1 MKDTLF
7 IIFFSLFLSFAHNG
21 QSQHNYD
28 YIWPLGYDY
37 NPFDQNNE
45 VEGWV
50 QNFILDFKN
59 SEKSFHLDSFYL
71 NFSGTHGSLASRD
84 GKELKYLSNGCQI
97 RDGNGY
103 LLINGDSIN
112 FDTDGFWQDECNIE
126 GATNTYIFWNHGVM
140 LPDLTNENKA
150 AFFHVKRLRDKVWAS
165 EFRVSHI
172 DSNRVTVKNKI
183 LIEDTLFG
191 GWLASVKTA
200 DTLGWWILMHE
211 SGENTIH
218 KAKYLP
224 TQDTIMMSKQS
235 IGLPS
240 EDRYEITGEAFFSY
254 DGTKYYT
261 LDRGNHLQIYDFDRA
276 SGDLSNH
283 RHIHFDVDS
292 LYTVGMV
299 LSPNQRFLY
308 ISAFFNIYQVD
319 LMSQNIEESIQVV
332 ARHSGNRTGLLGFL
346 NYTLMQLGPDCR
358 IYIAAN
364 GGSDRMHVI
373 NYPDR
378 EGTACEVVEDAIIF
392 PVDYDSPRGI
402 QDSFIVLNDYTLP
415 NFPNFRL
422 DTDEPV
428 CDYDIRTP
436 LTNSEEVI
444 LDTGMRILL
453 WPNPVSD
460 VLQIDIGNIQNFSGQ
475 FVLRNALGQIQKQI
489 DIHSDQRRYQLPVYD
504 LQPGMY
510 FYEISS
516 AGQSVKSG
524 RVVVK

>member
-1 MKDTLF
+1 MKVIPFSIFFLF
-7 IIFFSLFLSFAHNG
+7 ILHTSKVF
-21 QSQHNYD
+21 SQHNYD
-28 YIWPLGYDY
+28 YIWPLGYDLQL
-37 NPFDQNNE
+37 FDYNNE
-45 VEGWV
+45 LIGAIENPSL
-50 QNFILDFKN
+50 NFNNQTKTFQI
-59 SEKSFHLDSFYL
+59 DSFYFG
-71 NFSGTHGSLASRD
+71 FSGTHGSLCNRTGD
-84 GKELKYLSNGCQI
+84 TLKYISNGCQI
-97 RDGNGY
+97 RDGNGN

-112 FDTDGFWQDECNIE
+112 FDTDGFWQDECNIN
-126 GATNTYIFWNHGVM
+126 GSVNAYIFWNHGVM
-140 LPDLTNENKA
+140 LPDLANENKA

-200 DTLGWWILMHE
+200 DTLGWWLLMHE
-211 SGENTIH
+211 IGENTIH

-224 TQDTIMMSKQS
+224 VQDTIIMSKQS

-254 DGTKYYT
+254 DGTQYFT

-283 RHIHFDVDS
+283 RHLHFDVDS
-292 LYTVGMV
+292 LYTVGTV

-319 LMSQNIEESIQVV
+319 LMSSNIEESIQVV
-332 ARHSGNRTGLLGFL
+332 ARHSGNRSGLLGFL

-378 EGTACEVVEDAIIF
+378 EGAACEVVEDAIIF
-392 PVDYDSPRGI
+392 PKDYNHPRGI
-402 QDSFIVLNDYTLP
+402 QDSFIVLNHYTLP

-422 DTDEPV
+422 DTGEPV
-428 CDYDIRTP
+428 CDYSIRAP
-436 LTNSEEVI
+436 LTNSKEVI

-453 WPNPVSD
+453 WPNPVGG
-460 VLQIDIGNIQNFSGQ
+460 VLQIDIGNIQQFEGQ
-475 FVLRNALGQIQKQI
+475 FVLRNALGQVQKQI
-489 DIHSDQRRYQLPVYD
+489 DIYSGQRRYQLPVYD
-504 LQPGMY
+504 LHPGMY
-510 FYEISS
+510 FYEIKGE
-516 AGQSVKSG
+516 GQSVKSG
-524 RVVVK
+524 RVVVE